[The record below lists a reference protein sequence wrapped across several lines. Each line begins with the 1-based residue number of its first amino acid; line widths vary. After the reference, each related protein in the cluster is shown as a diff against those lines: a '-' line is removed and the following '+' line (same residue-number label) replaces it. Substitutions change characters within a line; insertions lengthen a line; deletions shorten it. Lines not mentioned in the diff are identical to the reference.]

1 MKKGSEVIY
10 PKMDGDQARAVPEEG
25 NEDVYLK
32 VKFSCKNEC
41 FIQTNVFFIKGM
53 KTQNLKERRAFC

>member
-41 FIQTNVFFIKGM
+41 FIQTNVFFY
-53 KTQNLKERRAFC
+53 